1 MKYVFG
7 IIWIA
12 LICMFAKLF
21 IDIFD
26 KFILT
31 NYLYFMPMFLGLL
44 SYFLSL
50 NVIHHTKYQFIN
62 TFFHEMSHLIFAILT
77 FAKPKKIVITSATRG
92 RVGCLT
98 YTSFK
103 FLSGLHDHLI
113 ALAPYFFIPI
123 TLALSFIVYLNQ
135 PANWIE
141 SLIVSHGNIKIL
153 LFFIGFSYAYHL
165 WMIITQAT
173 PIQSDF
179 DNVGYIYGLIFSLF
193 MHLLFMILT
202 MMLIANSFGAMKYVF
217 TYNYFTC
224 FQYLLKPLG
233 F

>member
-1 MKYVFG
+1 
-7 IIWIA
+7 
-12 LICMFAKLF
+12 
-21 IDIFD
+21 
-26 KFILT
+26 
-31 NYLYFMPMFLGLL
+31 MPMFFGLL

-103 FLSGLHDHLI
+103 FLNGLHNHLV

-123 TLALSFIVYLNQ
+123 TLLFSFTIYLNQ
-135 PANWIE
+135 PTNWLE
-141 SLIVSHGNIKIL
+141 SLIISHSSINAL
-153 LFFIGFSYAYHL
+153 LFLVGFSYAYHL
-165 WMIITQAT
+165 WMIITQAK
-173 PIQSDF
+173 PSQSDF
-179 DNVGYIYGLIFSLF
+179 DNVGYVYGIIFSIF
-193 MHLLFMILT
+193 MHLLFVILVIV
-202 MMLIANSFGAMKYVF
+202 LISSKFGTIKYILS
-217 TYNYFTC
+217 YNYLAD
-224 FQYLLKPLG
+224 FQYLLTLWN